1 MGSKAYKGRTCI
13 YCLSAES
20 ADGDHVIA
28 RSFFLPDKRQGIP
41 IVPACQPCNN
51 AKSELEH
58 YLSAVMPFGGRHDD
72 SKRTLRELTPQR
84 LAKNRKLLDLL
95 RGGWR
100 EALKA
105 LGGGHWASE
114 ATVPFDSDKLVRYM
128 EMVVRGLAWHHWK
141 LLFDRDHLVCGSMVT
156 EQGSALMG
164 TLFRAKAKSK
174 IDGSL
179 ADGAFV
185 FEAIQSAESDAFTAW
200 RLKLYGVVATGD
212 PGLPHEKGSEIYVIT
227 CHRESRAAGA
237 VQNLLTR

>member
-1 MGSKAYKGRTCI
+1 MGSKAYKGRTCV

-72 SKRTLRELTPQR
+72 SRRTLLELIPRR

-95 RGGWR
+95 RSGWS

-105 LGGGHWASE
+105 LGGGHWAPE
-114 ATVPFDSDKLVRYM
+114 ATVPFDSDIMPSAGLCRVLVA
-128 EMVVRGLAWHHWK
+128 VL
-141 LLFDRDHLVCGSMVT
+141 
-156 EQGSALMG
+156 
-164 TLFRAKAKSK
+164 
-174 IDGSL
+174 
-179 ADGAFV
+179 
-185 FEAIQSAESDAFTAW
+185 
-200 RLKLYGVVATGD
+200 
-212 PGLPHEKGSEIYVIT
+212 GSE
-227 CHRESRAAGA
+227 RASDSA
-237 VQNLLTR
+237 